1 VIVGVR
7 SNGGHLAAPPGLRR
21 PAAGRRPAEGRCLDS
36 VYKVLSAPRGAI
48 RPSGGGRTPPLA
60 WTRRGP
66 AAQPE
71 SPETAM
77 VKKWRYLGRGWAN
90 PGDTWLAETA
100 AEELIETRRL
110 AREARRPDPRQPDWG
125 E

>member
-1 VIVGVR
+1 MSVVPPARTLRWAGTEDARCDRGSSLVVDVGLPVIVGVR

-60 WTRRGP
+60 CRSRSVKLG
-66 AAQPE
+66 AA
-71 SPETAM
+71 
-77 VKKWRYLGRGWAN
+77 
-90 PGDTWLAETA
+90 
-100 AEELIETRRL
+100 
-110 AREARRPDPRQPDWG
+110 
-125 E
+125 